1 MKTKLFILVLALQCA
16 WILGTAAMQERALRV
31 GQLVLLETQPVDPR
45 DLLRGDFVRLNY
57 KISDVPREK
66 FSGPQPDGEIRP
78 GTTVFVALAPTGTNE
93 FYRVARA
100 STEWF
105 TPDAGE
111 VVLRG
116 RAAQSWRS
124 SAGSVHLEYGLEQYF
139 VAEDTGNPRGKL
151 TVQAAV
157 TRSGRASIKEVFVDG
172 KPYAEAMK
180 GVAR

>member
-1 MKTKLFILVLALQCA
+1 MKTRLFILVLALQCA
-16 WILGTAAMQERALRV
+16 WLLGTAAIQERALHT
-31 GQLVLLETQPVDPR
+31 GQLILLETQPVDPR

-57 KISDVPREK
+57 KISDVPRER
-66 FSGPQPDGEIRP
+66 FIEPQLTGEVSP
-78 GTTVFVALAPTGTNE
+78 GTTVFVALVPAGTNE

-100 STEWF
+100 STERF
-105 TPDAGE
+105 APGSNE

-116 RAAQSWRS
+116 RAAQSWRN

-139 VAEDTGNPRGKL
+139 VAEGTGNPHGKL

-157 TRSGRASIKEVFVDG
+157 TGSGRASIKEVFVDG

-180 GVAR
+180 ESGR